1 MPGIGDLNNDGVV
14 GVRDIGLFG
23 QAMKIGEVTP
33 GLTSGQEQ
41 LVSDADCNGDGR
53 VDGEDLVLVGL
64 CFGTSSG
71 DPRYSNSCDLNN
83 DGKVNNADLSI
94 LENNFGNSGG

>member
-1 MPGIGDLNNDGVV
+1 VV
-14 GVRDIGLFG
+14 V
-23 QAMKIGEVTP
+23 A
-33 GLTSGQEQ
+33 
-41 LVSDADCNGDGR
+41 A
-53 VDGEDLVLVGL
+53 VLVGL

-94 LENNFGNSGG
+94 LENNFGNS